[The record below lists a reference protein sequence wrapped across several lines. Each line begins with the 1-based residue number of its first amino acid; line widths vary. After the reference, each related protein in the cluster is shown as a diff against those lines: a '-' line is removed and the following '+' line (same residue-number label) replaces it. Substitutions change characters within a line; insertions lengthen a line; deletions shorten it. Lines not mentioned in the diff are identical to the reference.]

1 VSIATR
7 YGMGGQGIESRWGEI
22 FCTLSDRPWGP
33 PTPLYDAYRVSF
45 PGVKRPGRGVD
56 HPLPSSAEVK
66 ERVELYLPSPTGSS
80 CFLQDELYIYLIF
93 NWSRAPT
100 NRLNAILI

>member
-1 VSIATR
+1 MSIATH
-7 YGMGGQGIESRWGEI
+7 YGLDGQGIEPQWGGGI
-22 FCTLSDRPWGP
+22 FCTRSDRPWGP

-66 ERVELYLPSPTGSS
+66 ERVELYLHFPTGPS
-80 CFLQDELYIYLIF
+80 CLLQDELYIYLIF
-93 NWSRAPT
+93 N
-100 NRLNAILI
+100 